1 MMRIL
6 IANWSRRRAGGTET
20 YLEQVMVALAGRG
33 HDLAFCFEVDEPE
46 GRPAIQLTGSTF
58 SVRLRPDLT
67 GSIEQLGKWKPDV
80 SYVHGLLDPD
90 TEARLLD
97 VAPAVLAAHSY
108 YGTCISGEKTHKF
121 PIVQPCGRRFG
132 AACLALYFPR
142 RCGGL
147 SPVSMMTA
155 YGRQRRRLALLDRYA
170 AVVTPSEHMH
180 REFVRHDAAR
190 GRVYTLPHGI
200 DVSVAPPSAREASG
214 RLEPGSAVRL
224 MLIGRLDRL
233 KGGRA
238 LLDALPRV
246 RTIVGRPLRL
256 TFAGVGPAGAA
267 WEHHARSI
275 ARAHADLSIEFAGW
289 LQPDALTARLA
300 ATDVVVM
307 PSLWPEPFGLAGLEA
322 NRLGVPVVAYATG
335 GIPEWLRDGVNGC
348 LAPGNPP
355 TVRGLADALVRC
367 VRSLE
372 SGDDLTRG
380 AIAAAR
386 AHDDRRHVDALL
398 DILERAAAGAN
409 RLSA

>member
-1 MMRIL
+1 MRIL

-20 YLEQVMVALAGRG
+20 YLEQVMAALAARG

-46 GRPAIQLTGSTF
+46 GRPSLQVPAGTLTVG
-58 SVRLRPDLT
+58 LRPDTRTSLD
-67 GSIEQLGKWKPDV
+67 QLRTWRPDV
-80 SYVHGLLDPD
+80 SYVHGLLEPE

-121 PIVQPCGRRFG
+121 PIVQPCSRRFG

-155 YGRQRRRLALLDRYA
+155 YGRQRRRFSLLRRYA
-170 AVVTPSEHMH
+170 SIVTPSAHMA
-180 REFVRHDAAR
+180 REFERHVAG
-190 GRVYTLPHGI
+190 GRVYALPHGL
-200 DVSVAPPSAREASG
+200 DASQVASPGPEVSS
-214 RLEPGSAVRL
+214 RLAAAGAAVRL

-238 LLDALPRV
+238 LLDALPLV
-246 RTIVGRPLRL
+246 RTALGRPLQV
-256 TFAGVGPAGAA
+256 TFAGTGPARAA
-267 WEHHARSI
+267 WER
-275 ARAHADLSIEFAGW
+275 RAQEIVRPDLSIDFAGW

-300 ATDVVVM
+300 QTDVVVM

-335 GIPEWLRDGVNGC
+335 GIPEWLQDGVNGC
-348 LAPGNPP
+348 LAAGDPP
-355 TVRGLADALVRC
+355 TVPGLAAALVRC

-372 SGDDLTRG
+372 SGDVLRRG
-380 AIAAAR
+380 ALAAAR
-386 AHDDRRHVDALL
+386 AHDDRRHVDGLL
-398 DILERAAAGAN
+398 DILGRAASGPD
-409 RLSA
+409 RISA